1 MVSFFIFVIGNGS
14 LLYLIIRIRSCR
26 EIHQRRI
33 SGRWLDWWRP
43 RNWRTWSR
51 WFSRVVQSPDS
62 SHGSSDPSDR
72 RPGSSFWSP
81 RRRVWPPGCCVISRN
96 RHCWLCSR
104 AGLGIWSHTLV
115 HPSLQQSP
123 HGHKINQYSLID
135 RSWYWR
141 EKRTADP
148 RQDGGVLST
157 RWHSPCWGSMG
168 CRAVQYH
175 RLMACWAVRIRRVIK
190 LECWAVRWC
199 LLAWRVV
206 TSCWPVT
213 YGPVNC
219 RAVCWAVTGQV
230 IPCWVVTGWAVN
242 CWAFHHLWRTR
253 HCCWAGDF
261 NCRFFYLNWLGR
273 RRDHCDSSP
282 LWGLGNVLETTVL
295 HVWRRTMVRSFQHS
309 LIFSH
314 DDDWAE
320 TFGWPMPE
328 MTMITGICNRLKT
341 CNDGEHERK
350 RPKDGC
356 PSPWKRGWT
365 LNYQS
370 HPLVSWSWTHPK
382 SLDGTAQPLFV
393 CCHVSNMVSGG
404 VLASVGPV
412 SSLPIPTPQSVAFR
426 PIRGGPSHH
435 RDAWSHGLWFTGP
448 RRPGGRFLYL
458 RCPRPRTSG
467 SLCPFRPVAAGTLGR
482 KLKNFFRSMD
492 FDRIVHGLTFLGFL
506 CRSRGLAPFLLFIGL
521 GLCLPSLK
529 QPIFTDIAWLVFC
542 QPFAQSTLL
551 AAKVV
556 AVSSEKV
563 PATWELQLGISG
575 RWRAMWSHIRHLV
588 HTGMAWH
595 EDENKLDFVPQ
606 ATWPNV

>member
-14 LLYLIIRIRSCR
+14 LLYLVIRIRSCR
-26 EIHQRRI
+26 EIHRRRI

-81 RRRVWPPGCCVISRN
+81 RRRVWPPGCCVISGN

-242 CWAFHHLWRTR
+242 CWAFHLLWRTR

-261 NCRFFYLNWLGR
+261 NCSSSTWTGWAGEEITVIVLLSGDLATFWRQLYFMSGDVRWSGPFSTLSSSLMMMTGR
-273 RRDHCDSSP
+273 R
-282 LWGLGNVLETTVL
+282 L
-295 HVWRRTMVRSFQHS
+295 
-309 LIFSH
+309 
-314 DDDWAE
+314 
-320 TFGWPMPE
+320 
-328 MTMITGICNRLKT
+328 
-341 CNDGEHERK
+341 
-350 RPKDGC
+350 
-356 PSPWKRGWT
+356 
-365 LNYQS
+365 
-370 HPLVSWSWTHPK
+370 
-382 SLDGTAQPLFV
+382 
-393 CCHVSNMVSGG
+393 
-404 VLASVGPV
+404 SVG
-412 SSLPIPTPQSVAFR
+412 
-426 PIRGGPSHH
+426 
-435 RDAWSHGLWFTGP
+435 
-448 RRPGGRFLYL
+448 
-458 RCPRPRTSG
+458 RCPRWRWLQGSAIAWRLAMMVSMRGRGRRTGVLRLGNAVGPWTTNRIHLSPG
-467 SLCPFRPVAAGTLGR
+467 AGPTRRAWMGPLNLSSAVMSRIWCLGESWR
-482 KLKNFFRSMD
+482 LSAPCLLFRSPLHNLWRSDPSEAGRPTTEMLEAMD
-492 FDRIVHGLTFLGFL
+492 FGSQDLEGRVADFSTSVALD
-506 CRSRGLAPFLLFIGL
+506 PE
-521 GLCLPSLK
+521 
-529 QPIFTDIAWLVFC
+529 LVAVFVRFD
-542 QPFAQSTLL
+542 PWLL
-551 AAKVV
+551 ALLEGSWRISSGAWILTELSM
-556 AVSSEKV
+556 VSRSWDFC
-563 PATWELQLGISG
+563 AAAAALRRFSCSLALACACQASSSQSLQTLHG
-575 RWRAMWSHIRHLV
+575 
-588 HTGMAWH
+588 
-595 EDENKLDFVPQ
+595 
-606 ATWPNV
+606 

>member
-1 MVSFFIFVIGNGS
+1 MDLSFILSSGSEAAEKFTGDASRAGDSTDEDLETGERDLDDSLMSYNPLTLLTGVLTHLTGVLGRLSGVLDGVSDLLGVVSS
-14 LLYLIIRIRSCR
+14 LGTGTVDCAAGLAWASGAIPWSIHRCSKVHMDIKSINIAWLIEVGIDGKADCWPPPVKMEASCPPDG
-26 EIHQRRI
+26 IVPAGVPWAAGP
-33 SGRWLDWWRP
+33 SNTTDWWRAGLSESAGSS
-43 RNWRTWSR
+43 NWSAEPSVDVCLR
-51 WFSRVVQSPDS
+51 DGS
-62 SHGSSDPSDR
+62 SHLADPSPTDPSTAGPSAGPSLARSFPAGSSLAGLSTAGPSITSDG
-72 RPGSSFWSP
+72 PATAAGPATSTAGSSTW
-81 RRRVWPPGCCVISRN
+81 
-96 RHCWLCSR
+96 
-104 AGLGIWSHTLV
+104 
-115 HPSLQQSP
+115 
-123 HGHKINQYSLID
+123 
-135 RSWYWR
+135 
-141 EKRTADP
+141 
-148 RQDGGVLST
+148 
-157 RWHSPCWGSMG
+157 
-168 CRAVQYH
+168 
-175 RLMACWAVRIRRVIK
+175 
-190 LECWAVRWC
+190 
-199 LLAWRVV
+199 
-206 TSCWPVT
+206 
-213 YGPVNC
+213 
-219 RAVCWAVTGQV
+219 
-230 IPCWVVTGWAVN
+230 TGWAGEEITVIV
-242 CWAFHHLWRTR
+242 LLSGT
-253 HCCWAGDF
+253 
-261 NCRFFYLNWLGR
+261 
-273 RRDHCDSSP
+273 
-282 LWGLGNVLETTVL
+282 GNVLETTVL

-309 LIFSH
+309 LNFSH

-328 MTMITGICNRLKT
+328 MTMITGKCNRLKT

-467 SLCPFRPVAAGTLGR
+467 SLCPFRTRGCWHSWKEVEEFLQEHGFWQNCPWSHVLGISVPQPRPCAVSPVHWPWLVLAKPQAANLYRHCMASLLSALRFSRHCWQR
-482 KLKNFFRSMD
+482 KWL
-492 FDRIVHGLTFLGFL
+492 
-506 CRSRGLAPFLLFIGL
+506 PFLLRK
-521 GLCLPSLK
+521 CL
-529 QPIFTDIAWLVFC
+529 QPG
-542 QPFAQSTLL
+542 
-551 AAKVV
+551 
-556 AVSSEKV
+556 
-563 PATWELQLGISG
+563 ELQLGFSG

>member
-1 MVSFFIFVIGNGS
+1 MDIKSINIAW
-14 LLYLIIRIRSCR
+14 LIEVGIDGK
-26 EIHQRRI
+26 
-33 SGRWLDWWRP
+33 SGLP
-43 RNWRTWSR
+43 
-51 WFSRVVQSPDS
+51 
-62 SHGSSDPSDR
+62 
-72 RPGSSFWSP
+72 
-81 RRRVWPPGCCVISRN
+81 
-96 RHCWLCSR
+96 
-104 AGLGIWSHTLV
+104 
-115 HPSLQQSP
+115 
-123 HGHKINQYSLID
+123 
-135 RSWYWR
+135 
-141 EKRTADP
+141 DP

-175 RLMACWAVRIRRVIK
+175 RPDGVLGCPNPPGHQTGVLSRPLMSACVTGRHI
-190 LECWAVRWC
+190 
-199 LLAWRVV
+199 LLTRHLR
-206 TSCWPVT
+206 
-213 YGPVNC
+213 PVNC

-242 CWAFHHLWRTR
+242 CWAFHHLWRPATAAGPATSTAGSSTWTG
-253 HCCWAGDF
+253 WAGEEITVIVLLSGDLATF
-261 NCRFFYLNWLGR
+261 WSQLYFTSGDVRWSGPFSTLSSSLMMMTGR
-273 RRDHCDSSP
+273 RLSVGRCP
-282 LWGLGNVLETTVL
+282 RWRWL
-295 HVWRRTMVRSFQHS
+295 HR
-309 LIFSH
+309 
-314 DDDWAE
+314 
-320 TFGWPMPE
+320 
-328 MTMITGICNRLKT
+328 ICNRLKT

-370 HPLVSWSWTHPK
+370 HPLCLLELDPPEELGWDRST
-382 SLDGTAQPLFV
+382 SLRLLSCLEYGVWGSPGV
-393 CCHVSNMVSGG
+393 CRPRVF
-404 VLASVGPV
+404 
-412 SSLPIPTPQSVAFR
+412 SSDPHSHNLWRSDPSEAGRPTTEMLEAMDFGSQDLEGRVADFSTSVALDPELVAVFVR
-426 PIRGGPSHH
+426 
-435 RDAWSHGLWFTGP
+435 
-448 RRPGGRFLYL
+448 
-458 RCPRPRTSG
+458 
-467 SLCPFRPVAAGTLGR
+467 FRPVAAGTLGR

-556 AVSSEKV
+556 AVSSAKV
-563 PATWELQLGISG
+563 PATWELQLGFSG